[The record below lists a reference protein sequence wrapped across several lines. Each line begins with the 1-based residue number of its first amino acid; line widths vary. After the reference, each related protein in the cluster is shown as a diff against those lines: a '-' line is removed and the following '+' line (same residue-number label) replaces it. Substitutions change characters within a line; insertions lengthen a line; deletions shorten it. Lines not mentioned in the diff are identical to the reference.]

1 MIGQQNPNN
10 KNTDKAPVVSP
21 FVVTASRMVWSCPW
35 YAVRQD
41 DLLLPDGT
49 AGVYNVVTKGAA
61 VWIVP
66 VTAAG
71 EVVLIHNYRH
81 TLGTWC
87 WEIPAGGI
95 KVDQTPLQAAQA
107 ELYEEIG
114 GQAADWHFLLKAA
127 TMNGLGDEVGH
138 FYLATGVMLGEAH
151 PEPTE
156 VLTIHRFP
164 LAEALDMAR
173 TGQINDAQ
181 SVLALLMAAPLL
193 ADPLSADL
201 ADGAGDNESEGD

>member
-1 MIGQQNPNN
+1 MMDKQNPNN
-10 KNTDKAPVVSP
+10 KNTDEASAASP
-21 FVVTASRMVWSCPW
+21 FTVTASRVVWSCPW

-41 DLLLPDGT
+41 DLVLPDGT

-71 EVVLIHNYRH
+71 EVVLIRNYRH

-95 KVDQTPLQAAQA
+95 KADQTPLQAAQA
-107 ELYEEIG
+107 ELHEEIG
-114 GQAADWHFLLKAA
+114 GRSADWHFLLKAA

-138 FYLATGVMLGEAH
+138 FFLATDVTLGEAH

-156 VLTIHRFP
+156 VMTIHRVP
-164 LAEALDMAR
+164 LATALDMAR
-173 TGQINDAQ
+173 TGAFNDAH

-193 ADPLSADL
+193 AANL
-201 ADGAGDNESEGD
+201 